1 MLNTEPSANLSIKD
15 MIANDIKKYGEEMN
29 IPLRQLIKD
38 FAKNTNIV
46 LRTMERFFEDNKKF
60 TPHVRTIVA
69 IYTQI
74 YNATSLAEVIS
85 KAPPVI
91 SDFIKKNHTQC
102 VVGDLRDDSR
112 VSDLSSNP
120 SVQASLTTSSI
131 FNQIYIM
138 TAGDHGTDISKIR
151 DSYGVNGLKQL
162 DEMIKMGFV
171 EIDDNEQVR
180 RKTRLSWDRTIRKN
194 FLKTIISDVYNE
206 ENSDLEYPNYL
217 GVAMGDVTPSDY
229 KLIQEKIKSNYVEIL
244 DIINK
249 SHPSYDE
256 AVRIAY
262 AKVLEK
268 IEFRAEGDQLC

>member
-38 FAKNTNIV
+38 FAKNTNVV

-102 VVGDLRDDSR
+102 VVGDSRQDSR

-194 FLKTIISDVYNE
+194 FLKTIITDVYNE

-217 GVAMGDVTPSDY
+217 GVAMGDVTPSDF
-229 KLIQEKIKSNYVEIL
+229 KLIQEKIKTNADEIL
-244 DIINK
+244 RIINN
-249 SHPSYDE
+249 SQPTYDE
-256 AVRIAY
+256 AVRITV

-268 IEFRAEGDQLC
+268 IEFKAEGDRLC